1 MLLSVLRGIGSR
13 PNPKRRAPD
22 TARPAAEGPSDASL
36 VRRARAGDTQAA
48 AALYRRHLNYV
59 LGMSVRMI
67 GTRADGEDVTQ
78 EVFAIALER
87 LDSLSDPGA
96 FRAWAAQIAVNL
108 IRKRIRRQQL
118 VRLLGMDRRTPDATL
133 EMLAVSHGNAEARAE
148 LALLDVAL
156 GRLPANQRIAWM
168 LRYVEGEEL
177 ETVARLTACSLAT
190 VKRRIARAA
199 AGLSAH
205 LEDGAVDQAEE
216 DDEEDST

>member
-13 PNPKRRAPD
+13 PTPKRRAPD
-22 TARPAAEGPSDASL
+22 AAKPAAEGPSDAAL
-36 VRRARAGDTQAA
+36 VRRARAGETQAA
-48 AALYRRHLNYV
+48 ADLYRRHLNYV
-59 LGMSVRMI
+59 LGMSVRML

-87 LDSLSDPGA
+87 LDTLADPGA

-118 VRLLGMDRRTPDATL
+118 VRLLGMDRGTPDATL
-133 EMLAVSHGNAEARAE
+133 EILAVSYGNAEARAE

-156 GRLPANQRIAWM
+156 GRLPTNERIAWM

-177 ETVARLTACSLAT
+177 EVVARLTGCSLAT

-199 AGLSAH
+199 AGISTH
-205 LEDGAVDQAEE
+205 LEIADLD
-216 DDEEDST
+216 DDEEASP